1 MKTSA
6 PKSDPLATS
15 RVFSEPLATSMLSM
29 VPLRMSSVR
38 IVLFRMFFPT
48 RVFSLT
54 SAWLMVWFL
63 MSFDL
68 IEPFT
73 MSELSIVAT
82 A

>member
-1 MKTSA
+1 MST
-6 PKSDPLATS
+6 PLTV
-15 RVFSEPLATSMLSM
+15 VF
-29 VPLRMSSVR
+29 RMSSVR

-54 SAWLMVWFL
+54 SALVMVSFL

-68 IEPFT
+68 TEPFT

>member
-1 MKTSA
+1 M
-6 PKSDPLATS
+6 S
-15 RVFSEPLATSMLSM
+15 RVVSEPLATSMLSM
-29 VPLRMSSVR
+29 VPLPMSTPSTSVFRMSSLR
-38 IVLFRMFFPT
+38 IVPFRMFFPT